1 MENSTPVTVELSSK
15 NIPYMLFYHPGPIH
29 SLEQAA
35 FERGQKPEQ
44 VVRSIL
50 FRISRDEYVMVLVAG
65 PNQISWQFL
74 RHYLEQSRLTM
85 ASKEEV
91 FKVTGYQLG
100 AVSPFGLPEP
110 LRILVDRR
118 VFSNEEISIGSGI
131 KGVSVIM
138 KTKDLRTALGDVEMG
153 NFLSE

>member
-1 MENSTPVTVELSSK
+1 MENSTPVTIELNSK
-15 NIPYMLFYHPGPIH
+15 NIPYKLFYHPGPIH

-35 FERGQKPEQ
+35 LERGQKPEQ

-50 FRISRDEYVMVLVAG
+50 FRISKDDYVMVLVAG
-65 PNQISWQFL
+65 PNQISWQSL

-91 FKVTGYQLG
+91 LEVTGYQLG

-110 LRILVDRR
+110 LRILIDGG
-118 VFSNEEISIGSGI
+118 VFSTDEISIGSGV

-138 KTKDLRTALGDVEMG
+138 KTKDLKKALRNVEIG

>member
-1 MENSTPVTVELSSK
+1 MENSTPVTIELNSK
-15 NIPYMLFYHPGPIH
+15 NIPYKLFNHPGPIH

-35 FERGQKPEQ
+35 LERGQKPEQ

-50 FRISRDEYVMVLVAG
+50 FRISKDDYVMVLVAG
-65 PNQISWQFL
+65 PNQISWQSL

-91 FKVTGYQLG
+91 LEVTGYQLG

-110 LRILVDRR
+110 LRILIDGG
-118 VFSNEEISIGSGI
+118 VFSTDEISIGSGV

-138 KTKDLRTALGDVEMG
+138 KTKDLKKALRNVEIG